1 MVGRDLSKTLY
12 AERKAHVRP
21 PGERVLTI
29 ENLRMAPMVKNNS
42 LSVFAG
48 QVTGVFGLVGS
59 GRTETFKIAA
69 GILKRDFFH
78 GGEIVLRGRPIR
90 YLTPAPAVRD
100 GIAYVTEDRKVEG
113 FFETMSIARNVY
125 IGLLAKLGRRR
136 PLVLAREAEAVGK
149 KWIDALNVRAIGQD
163 VKVVELSGG
172 NQQKIV
178 IAKSLVQEPTL
189 IVFDE
194 PTRGVD
200 VGAIAEIHQLI
211 DRLAEE
217 GNAVVMI
224 SSYLPEIM
232 ARSDRI
238 LVCRQGKVVEEFSAR
253 DATEEKIMYA
263 AIH

>member
-48 QVTGVFGLVGS
+48 QITGVFGVVGS

-125 IGLLAKLGRRR
+125 MGLLAKLGHRR
-136 PLVLAREAEAVGK
+136 PLVLAKEAEAVGK
-149 KWIDALNVRAIGQD
+149 KWIEALNVRAIGQD
-163 VKVVELSGG
+163 VKVVELS
-172 NQQKIV
+172 
-178 IAKSLVQEPTL
+178 
-189 IVFDE
+189 
-194 PTRGVD
+194 
-200 VGAIAEIHQLI
+200 
-211 DRLAEE
+211 
-217 GNAVVMI
+217 
-224 SSYLPEIM
+224 
-232 ARSDRI
+232 
-238 LVCRQGKVVEEFSAR
+238 
-253 DATEEKIMYA
+253 
-263 AIH
+263 

>member
-1 MVGRDLSKTLY
+1 MCGARRARADHRESAHGADGEEQFALGLRGAGHRGVRAGR
-12 AERKAHVRP
+12 
-21 PGERVLTI
+21 
-29 ENLRMAPMVKNNS
+29 
-42 LSVFAG
+42 
-48 QVTGVFGLVGS
+48 S

-78 GGEIVLRGRPIR
+78 GGEIVLRGRPMP

-136 PLVLAREAEAVGK
+136 PLFLPRGRGGRK
-149 KWIDALNVRAIGQD
+149 KWVDALNVRAIRPGREGRRALGRQPAED
-163 VKVVELSGG
+163 RHR
-172 NQQKIV
+172 QI
-178 IAKSLVQEPTL
+178 LVQEPTL

-217 GNAVVMI
+217 AMAVVMI